1 MKNLA
6 VVLAVVLILALGI
19 LTLLVF
25 GTKSATQSVSIPA
38 ANTSTSAAENNST
51 VSNLPPAS
59 ASELPSPILNSPA
72 STSSAPTS
80 LIHTNLNR
88 LVPAPAEPPA
98 AAALPPLTILDN
110 ARVMIYNYHDRFG
123 ENPVGDNSEI
133 TAALLGKNPKQV
145 TFITEESGLHTNDK
159 GELLD
164 GWGTPF
170 FFHQV
175 SSKEMEIRSAGE
187 DRKLWTFDDLVT
199 R

>member
-6 VVLAVVLILALGI
+6 VVLVLVLAFGILA
-19 LTLLVF
+19 LLVF
-25 GTKSATQSVSIPA
+25 GTKSATQLVSIPA
-38 ANTSTSAAENNST
+38 ATNSGITSDEMQK
-51 VSNLPPAS
+51 
-59 ASELPSPILNSPA
+59 PILPLPGGEGRGEGNTA
-72 STSSAPTS
+72 TTNQEALTT
-80 LIHTNLNR
+80 LIRTNLNS
-88 LVPAPAEPPA
+88 LVPAPPEPPPA
-98 AAALPPLTILDN
+98 ESAKLPPLTILDN
-110 ARVMIYNYHDRFG
+110 ARVVIHNYQDRFG

-133 TAALLGKNPKQV
+133 TAALTGKNPKQV
-145 TFITEESGLHTNDK
+145 TFITEESCLRTNDK

>member
-1 MKNLA
+1 MKKLA
-6 VVLAVVLILALGI
+6 VVLVVVLILALGI
-19 LTLLVF
+19 LALLVL
-25 GTKSATQSVSIPA
+25 GTKSATQAVSI
-38 ANTSTSAAENNST
+38 
-51 VSNLPPAS
+51 L
-59 ASELPSPILNSPA
+59 
-72 STSSAPTS
+72 APTNRGTTS
-80 LIHTNLNR
+80 DETQKPITPLRTEKGWDAGNKGTNENGLVMLVRTNLNS
-88 LVPAPAEPPA
+88 LLPAPLEPTPAESA
-98 AAALPPLTILDN
+98 KLPPLTILDN
-110 ARVMIYNYHDRFG
+110 TRVVIHNYHDRFG
-123 ENPVGDNSEI
+123 ENPVGDNAEI

-145 TFITEESGLHTNDK
+145 AFITEESGLRTNDR

>member
-6 VVLAVVLILALGI
+6 VVLVLVLVLALGI
-19 LTLLVF
+19 LALLVF
-25 GTKSATQSVSIPA
+25 GTKSATQSVSVPA
-38 ANTSTSAAENNST
+38 TNTYTPTAENNST
-51 VSNLPPAS
+51 PSNPPPAS
-59 ASELPSPILNSPA
+59 ANELPSSILNSPS
-72 STSSAPTS
+72 STSSAATAPTHPS
-80 LIHTNLNR
+80 LQN
-88 LVPAPAEPPA
+88 APAEPPPVA
-98 AAALPPLTILDN
+98 VPLPPLTILDN
-110 ARVMIYNYHDRFG
+110 ARVMIHNYHARFG

-145 TFITEESGLHTNDK
+145 TFITEESGLRTNDK